1 MFFKETP
8 KFQWMRYRRV
18 ALCLSGILILG
29 SLLLLVTRGLNLG
42 IDFTGGVLLQLEFP
56 QATKAETVRAAMSDI
71 GQKSA
76 TIQSYT
82 DKEYMVR
89 FAASDEQTRRAVIS
103 ALEKRFPGMK
113 VSRYEKVG
121 PVVGKQLQ
129 QQALIALVLATGG
142 ILLYLTFRFQF
153 RFATVSVIALLH
165 DAIIIIGAFAL
176 TRREV
181 SVDFIAAILT
191 ILGYSVNDTIVV
203 LDRVRENWGHVQEK
217 GILQVLDDSMNQ
229 TLSRTIN
236 TSLTIFLAVLSLYLL
251 GGPIISNFA
260 FAFVIGTIVGTYSS
274 IYVASALLGEWY
286 LKSPQLQLRR

>member
-56 QATKAETVRAAMSDI
+56 QATEAETLRAAMSDI

-165 DAIIIIGAFAL
+165 DAIIIVGAFAL

-203 LDRVRENWGHVQEK
+203 LDRVRENWGHVQGK

-274 IYVASALLGEWY
+274 VYVASALLGEWY
-286 LKSPQLQLRR
+286 LKSPQLELRR